1 MCLER
6 KMKTKFLSSL
16 TIIFFLII
24 FVIFYKGLEKSN
36 IYTPDILLKKEIPN
50 FEAILLDDDNVI
62 SSNKIFKNN
71 KFYLMNIWA
80 SWCVPCRDEHP
91 FLLNLSKLDN
101 IEIIGLNYKD
111 NNQKAKKFLNEL
123 DNPYKVI
130 LSDKDGTI
138 AIEWGAYG
146 VPETFLIHDKKIIKK
161 FIGPLNTNSLL
172 EIKKFIK

>member
-1 MCLER
+1 
-6 KMKTKFLSSL
+6 MKTKFLSSL